1 MKTIRIPGLTVNK
14 AAPHNKSK
22 LTNQLSGSR
31 SCSRKASKGS
41 PSPTHST
48 ISSTTFIGRREL
60 APRPKIRHPSAA
72 MENGSS
78 TSGAKQLIFSSSDD
92 EERYSPTGSPPDQ
105 KLSLKTNKYS
115 SNNRT
120 CSSPVRTIENNTPF
134 SPVFDVYQTRGY
146 MKRLKIAFNSNE
158 NLLVQFPNLKFN
170 TVVSEDI
177 LASLKCFI
185 ESLPSEHVTPASKKT
200 SVLPT
205 KKRNVPK
212 HSLVLDLDET
222 LVHCSLTDS
231 VDCDF
236 SFNIEF
242 EGEICKIYVKT
253 RPYMMEFIKRVSEK
267 FELILFTASLP
278 AYANNL
284 MDILDRDRLIKHRL
298 FRNSCSF
305 VNYNYVKDLSTIG
318 RDLSKT
324 AIIDNSPQAFSF
336 QLSNGIPIK
345 SWYGDPSDMELVK
358 LLPFLEKM
366 LQVDDVRDLITE
378 EFGLSELIKC
388 F

>member
-1 MKTIRIPGLTVNK
+1 MFI
-14 AAPHNKSK
+14 SK
-22 LTNQLSGSR
+22 R
-31 SCSRKASKGS
+31 
-41 PSPTHST
+41 
-48 ISSTTFIGRREL
+48 
-60 APRPKIRHPSAA
+60 
-72 MENGSS
+72 
-78 TSGAKQLIFSSSDD
+78 
-92 EERYSPTGSPPDQ
+92 
-105 KLSLKTNKYS
+105 
-115 SNNRT
+115 
-120 CSSPVRTIENNTPF
+120 
-134 SPVFDVYQTRGY
+134 
-146 MKRLKIAFNSNE
+146 
-158 NLLVQFPNLKFN
+158 
-170 TVVSEDI
+170 
-177 LASLKCFI
+177 KCFI
-185 ESLPSEHVTPASKKT
+185 ESLPSEHVTPASKMT

-205 KKRNVPK
+205 KKRSVPK

-231 VDCDF
+231 VGCDF

-336 QLSNGIPIK
+336 QVFFYK
-345 SWYGDPSDMELVK
+345 
-358 LLPFLEKM
+358 
-366 LQVDDVRDLITE
+366 
-378 EFGLSELIKC
+378 
-388 F
+388 